1 MIVRS
6 GQWGLLVKMF
16 LETPN
21 REQPVKRFT
30 SVSWIEEEGGAFAR
44 SPSCWLGPRNALPFS
59 ATGMVITSA
68 LSSDRLLPHEL
79 LDRFREV
86 LKFIQRAR
94 VLNLPENAPE
104 EMLDTPE
111 TAAQLRRA
119 AAESIVMLK
128 NERDIFP
135 FKYDKTTAVIGP
147 NALFAAYCGGGSA
160 ALDPYHAIS
169 PLKGIHARVS
179 QAKYALGAPGCTLLP
194 PLSHLTKTESGQPG
208 FDMTVYLDSP
218 GSPNRNA
225 VDQSHVGRS
234 EVFLMNYKNPHI
246 EGYLYY
252 ADLSGTFT
260 PDVTA
265 EYEFSICV
273 AGTVKLFIDGECI
286 IDNAS
291 KQIHGDN
298 FFGTGTVEEGRVTP

>member
-1 MIVRS
+1 
-6 GQWGLLVKMF
+6 MF
-16 LETPN
+16 LETPK

-30 SVSWIEEEGGAFAR
+30 TVSWIEEGGAFAR
-44 SPSCWLGPRNALPFS
+44 SPSCWLGPRNAWPFS

-68 LSSDRLLPHEL
+68 LSSSRLLPHEL

-86 LKFIQRAR
+86 LEFIQRAR
-94 VLNLPENAPE
+94 RPN
-104 EMLDTPE
+104 
-111 TAAQLRRA
+111 LRRA

-135 FKYDKTTAVIGP
+135 FKYDKTTAVIGT

-169 PLKGIHARVS
+169 PLEGIHARVS
-179 QAKYALGAPGCTLLP
+179 RAKYALGAPGWKLLP
-194 PLSHLTKTESGQPG
+194 PLSHFTKTESGQPG
-208 FDMTVYLDSP
+208 LDMTVYLDSP
-218 GSPNRNA
+218 GSPNRNV
-225 VDQSHVGRS
+225 VDQIHVGR
-234 EVFLMNYKNPHI
+234 F

-273 AGTVKLFIDGECI
+273 AGTAKLFIDGEYR
-286 IDNAS
+286 
-291 KQIHGDN
+291 
-298 FFGTGTVEEGRVTP
+298 EGRVTP